1 MNWYLEIVIL
11 LFMSRALIEQKL
23 MALRLRKKGMSYSQI
38 KKKVHVS
45 KSSLSLWLYKYPL
58 SKERIKKLQMGK
70 KKIERFRET
79 MRLKRETKLAEVYKK
94 EKKLLLPLSNK
105 EVYLSGLSLYWGEG
119 GKTERGATI
128 LSNTKPEM
136 IRFFI
141 YWLVNV
147 IGVPKNKLWIKLHL
161 YADMD
166 EKKEIKF
173 WCKELGLLKS
183 QFKNSYV
190 KETTLRGLTF
200 KGVGHGTCNIGVW
213 GTELKD
219 KVMMGIKVIEDQY
232 SKVTW

>member
-1 MNWYLEIVIL
+1 
-11 LFMSRALIEQKL
+11 MSKALIEEKL
-23 MALRLRKKGMSYSQI
+23 IAIRLRKKGMSYSQI

-45 KSSLSLWLYKYPL
+45 KSSLSLWLYQYPL
-58 SKERIKKLQMGK
+58 SKERIKKLQIGK

-79 MRLKRETKLAEVYKK
+79 MRLKKELRLEEIYKK
-94 EKKLLLPLSNK
+94 EKKLLLPLSRK
-105 EVYLSGLSLYWGEG
+105 ETYLGGLCVYWGEG

-128 LSNTKPEM
+128 ISNTKPEM

-141 YWLVNV
+141 YWMVK
-147 IGVPKNKLWIKLHL
+147 IMKIPKEKLWVKLHL
-161 YADMD
+161 YADMN
-166 EKKEIKF
+166 EKKEIRF

-183 QFKNSYV
+183 QFKKSYV

-213 GTELKD
+213 GTELKN